1 LACATYSN
9 RLVSD
14 AKAVVVFLRSKGWKV
29 DDRAATTKT
38 QLLDVVPEDEDGFGV
53 AKVGMESPLQT
64 ATYREP
70 GVK

>member
-1 LACATYSN
+1 
-9 RLVSD
+9 
-14 AKAVVVFLRSKGWKV
+14 
-29 DDRAATTKT
+29 
-38 QLLDVVPEDEDGFGV
+38 VPEDEDGFGV